1 MKIPN
6 ITIQQLLEAGVHLGH
21 KTLRWNP
28 KMKKYIFGK
37 RDSIHIMDLTQTLE
51 LTKVALEKIYTTIA
65 NNGKILFVSTK
76 KQASEAIAEVAK
88 ETDQYFVNYRWLGG
102 MLTNWGTISGSIKK
116 MKKYEADLVAENR
129 GFTKKELLKM
139 SVKKDKLER
148 SLGGIAEMKKT
159 PDLVFIIDTNYESL
173 AIAESVK
180 LGIPIIAILDSNS
193 NPDNIDYPIPGNDDA
208 RRSIDL
214 YCNLIKETINNA
226 KSSIPVAEPKKE
238 VAADVKEKT
247 QGKTVQEIDREKLE
261 EKLSKDCN
269 LGIKE
274 SGGDID
280 KAIEILRVK
289 GISKA
294 SKKMSRDAKEGVV
307 AISGNETKTSVIEV
321 NCETDFVA
329 KNEDFTN
336 FVKELSELNN
346 EKNSNLEELKSSKM
360 KNGETV
366 EDNVVSL
373 IAKIGEK
380 ITIGKAKTI
389 ENAGTLN
396 NHYLHT
402 VVKDN
407 ISKLAVIVS
416 LETKDNSNTVK
427 NFGKQLSMHIAASNP
442 LALTSD
448 LIDQSVIDKEQEL
461 VTEELKNSGKPEDI
475 AKKISLGKMNKFK
488 EENSLLTQAWVMEP
502 KKKVQDIIKELSISN
517 LKIKQFYRI
526 KIGE

>member
-1 MKIPN
+1 MSDIENVKR
-6 ITIQQLLEAGVHLGH
+6 LREATG
-21 KTLRWNP
+21 
-28 KMKKYIFGK
+28 
-37 RDSIHIMDLTQTLE
+37 
-51 LTKVALEKIYTTIA
+51 A
-65 NNGKILFVSTK
+65 
-76 KQASEAIAEVAK
+76 
-88 ETDQYFVNYRWLGG
+88 
-102 MLTNWGTISGSIKK
+102 
-116 MKKYEADLVAENR
+116 
-129 GFTKKELLKM
+129 GF
-139 SVKKDKLER
+139 
-148 SLGGIAEMKKT
+148 
-159 PDLVFIIDTNYESL
+159 
-173 AIAESVK
+173 
-180 LGIPIIAILDSNS
+180 
-193 NPDNIDYPIPGNDDA
+193 
-208 RRSIDL
+208 
-214 YCNLIKETINNA
+214 
-226 KSSIPVAEPKKE
+226 
-238 VAADVKEKT
+238 
-247 QGKTVQEIDREKLE
+247 
-261 EKLSKDCN
+261 KDCN
-269 LGIKE
+269 LAIKE
-274 SGGDID
+274 SAGDID

-307 AISGNETKTSVIEV
+307 AVSGNETKTSVIEV

-346 EKNSNLEELKSSKM
+346 EKNSNLDDLKSSKM

-389 ENAGTLN
+389 ENAGTVN

-416 LETKDNSNTVK
+416 LETKDNSDTVK
-427 NFGKQLSMHIAASNP
+427 SFGKQLSMHIAASNP

-448 LIDQSVIDKEQEL
+448 LIDQSIVDKEQEL

-502 KKKVQDIIKELSISN
+502 KKKVQDIVKELSIAD
-517 LKIKQFYRI
+517 LKIKEFYRI